1 MGEWRISTRYR
12 KEVQLRTYRYYEN
25 IGDMGMNYTEEV
37 TAFLVEKYTE
47 NPCMETVVLLAAK
60 YDKTI
65 KSIIGKLSREGVYQ
79 RAHYTSKSG
88 KAPITKV
95 ELVNNIAEN
104 LGIEVE
110 NLLGLEKSPKAA
122 LKELEQATGA
132 MQIEQDPRTR
142 EPWHNRS

>member
-1 MGEWRISTRYR
+1 
-12 KEVQLRTYRYYEN
+12 
-25 IGDMGMNYTEEV
+25 MNYTEEV

-47 NPCMETVVLLAAK
+47 NPSMETVVLLAEK
-60 YDKTI
+60 YDKTV

-79 RAHYTSKSG
+79 RAVYTNKSG
-88 KAPITKV
+88 EAPVTKV

-110 NLLGLEKSPKAA
+110 SLLGLDKSPKSA

-132 MQIEQDPRTR
+132 IQTR
-142 EPWHNRS
+142 ETEPWHNRS